1 MSTHPSIQQSLCLS
15 YQRDRWHNLLH
26 SLFPDGSLK
35 LFSSPQALAA
45 SQECVKST
53 HQLGTITLP
62 DGNTIAL
69 LEVETSDQVK
79 LARNRVGLRNFV
91 ASYIDEAGAAA
102 VLSVF
107 HQAHAGDW
115 RLTYAARQTT
125 LDEDTFEITTAETAP
140 RRFTFLL
147 GKNEPCRTAA
157 SRLATLLEKH
167 DDFALSDIEKAFSV
181 ESLSKDFFK
190 KYKLHYQA
198 FVDHL
203 LSPVRAGETRE
214 IFDIPVLD
222 DDKEQDKADKPVRD
236 FVKTLL
242 GRLVF
247 LHFLQ
252 KKGWL
257 GCPLKERGH
266 LARESS
272 AWIGGD
278 PDFLQS
284 FFTLAKSNH
293 DSALFHSRY
302 LCPLFFEALNQPERP
317 GDIFP
322 LTRSR
327 LPYLN
332 GGLFE
337 EDSGTL
343 RTLDFP
349 PELFGNL
356 LDFFGEYNFTIDEND
371 PEDHEVGIDPEMLGH
386 IFENL
391 LEDNKDKGAFYTP
404 KAIVSYMSRQ
414 SLLHYLQT
422 RLGENKELGIL
433 LNEKDSTKHEAADSF
448 VARHRQDI
456 VRLLDDVKIC
466 DPAIGSG
473 AFPIGLLQE
482 ILWTRLAL
490 QPELNTPPERAKL
503 KRRIIQHSIHGV
515 DIDPGAIEIARLRFW
530 LALVVDEDEPRPLP
544 NLDYKIHR
552 ADSLIEY
559 IRGEPIRLD
568 KSPPNSKRFD
578 DALSHLVTAK
588 EEIFTAQ
595 RIPEKRKAFFDLY
608 QSLAELGNEI
618 FVWMKLEADFTDP
631 ERMAYLDI
639 TARQFSQWI
648 REIDAVR
655 KEKVHMQETLLGKLK
670 HWFDDPAAPTFLWKL
685 HFGEIMARGRFDI
698 VIANPPYVRH
708 ETISAF
714 APLLKDRYSVAASR
728 ADLFIFFY
736 EQSYNIL
743 KDGGVLTYIT
753 SNKYFR
759 AAYGKKLRPFLSE
772 NLTIETL
779 IDFGDAPVFDAIAYA
794 SIIIGCKKPPA
805 KSHRLRA
812 YVWRL
817 EDSLNRINQ
826 VLDTG
831 SFSIQQ
837 SKLSAGGWQLE
848 APASFSLLE
857 KIRAK
862 GVPLAKHV
870 GGQFYRGIIT
880 GLNEA
885 FVIDGKRHD
894 ELIAEDPK
902 SAELIKPFLGGKDVK
917 RWKVTHKDKYLIVF
931 PEGFHKK
938 LATYPAILKHLSAF
952 EEKLKKRGQCT
963 TSRGGK
969 NEGQHHWLEL
979 DNNPKADY
987 LKLFELPKIIYPDI
1001 YLHQSFCYEDK
1012 GYYST
1017 NTTYFIAKDDPAL
1030 CAILNS
1036 NVVEWFYANT
1046 SNRIRG
1052 GYLRSFSNYIKQ
1064 IPIPASSDDDNVRLA
1079 ELAKACSVAAARN
1092 DTASLNSLESEINRI
1107 VYRLFDLKAS
1117 EIAQIEELVGTPVL
1131 TGTHG
1136 HTKEKDALFRRL
1148 RSYGLDSPYF
1158 SLAKVTDDPELSELT
1173 AKKDLL
1179 REYLSEAMERKIVH
1193 DAGRGWYSSLETP
1206 AVLDAEATAPLRKS
1220 LAQRFPFLPHYVWS
1234 TRQVNP
1240 WMHHLLGK
1248 SVQFVHVES
1257 DGEDD
1262 VAAFL
1267 RKEGWTVIVNPTAKT
1282 AKDFAPGERSVVIR
1296 GIRRPFDPTTEPRVE
1311 TVLVDLMLENSRLRL
1326 MDEGERQEMSR
1337 KLLTTNRVE
1346 IATLF
1351 ARLRD
1356 HKRNLADLVGSAE
1369 QPIIAE
1375 K

>member
-1 MSTHPSIQQSLCLS
+1 MSLQQQLQQP
-15 YQRDRWHNLLH
+15 YARDAWQHILH
-26 SLFPDGSLK
+26 GLFPGGSLV
-35 LFSSPQALAA
+35 LFSTPQPLAA
-45 SQECVKST
+45 TQEKVQST

-69 LEVETSDQVK
+69 LEVETTDQVK

-91 ASYIDEAGAAA
+91 STFIDEAGASA
-102 VLSVF
+102 VLAVF
-107 HQAHAGDW
+107 HQAKSPDW
-115 RLTYAARQTT
+115 RLTYAARRTI
-125 LDEDTFEITTAETAP
+125 LDEETFEITTVETAP
-140 RRFTFLL
+140 KRFTFLL
-147 GKNEPCRTAA
+147 GGNESCRTAA
-157 SRLATLLEKH
+157 GRLAGLAEKGEDLGLE
-167 DDFALSDIEKAFSV
+167 DVEKSFSV
-181 ESLSKDFFK
+181 ETLSKEFFR
-190 KYKLHYQA
+190 KYKEHYQS

-203 LSPVRAGETRE
+203 LAPANALATRE
-214 IFDIPVLD
+214 ILGIPQKQN
-222 DDKEQDKADKPVRD
+222 DKEQDAEDKPIRD

-257 GCPLKERGH
+257 GCKAGTKP
-266 LARESS
+266 
-272 AWIGGD
+272 WIGGEAE
-278 PDFLQS
+278 FLQS
-284 FFTLAKSNH
+284 FFQLARSKSE
-293 DSALFHSRY
+293 AELFHSRY
-302 LCPLFFEALNQPERP
+302 LCPLFFEALNTPDRP

-322 LTRSR
+322 LTGSR

-337 EDSGTL
+337 ETSGAH

-349 PELFGNL
+349 PEYFARL

-371 PEDHEVGIDPEMLGH
+371 PDDHEIGIDPEMLSH

-404 KAIVSYMSRQ
+404 KTIVSFKCRQ
-414 SLLHYLQT
+414 SLLHYLQSH
-422 RLGENKELGIL
+422 LGKNKELEIL
-433 LNEKDSTKHEAADSF
+433 LNEKDPTKHQGKDSF
-448 VARHRQDI
+448 VAQHREAI
-456 VRLLDDVKIC
+456 IKLLDEVKIC

-473 AFPIGLLQE
+473 AFPIGLLRE
-482 ILWTRLAL
+482 ILWTLLTL
-490 QPELNTPPERAKL
+490 QPDLNTPAERAKL
-503 KRRIIQHSIHGV
+503 KRRIIQNSIHGV

-552 ADSLIEY
+552 ANSLIET

-578 DALSHLVTAK
+578 DALAHLVAAK
-588 EEIFTAQ
+588 EKIFTAQ
-595 RIPEKRKAFFDLY
+595 RIPEKRTAFLDLY
-608 QSLAELGNEI
+608 RSLAAIGNEI
-618 FVWMKLEADFTDP
+618 FVWMKLEADFTNP
-631 ERMAYLDI
+631 ERMAYLDR
-639 TARQFSQWI
+639 TARQFSAWI
-648 REIDAVR
+648 NQIDGIR
-655 KEKVHMQETLLGKLK
+655 KEKVHMQETLLGKLRE
-670 HWFDDPAAPTFLWKL
+670 WFDDPHAPTFLWKL

-708 ETISAF
+708 ETISAY

-794 SIIIGCKKPPA
+794 SIIIGCKKPPE
-805 KSHRLRA
+805 KSHKLRA

-817 EDSLNRINQ
+817 EDFLNRINQ
-826 VLDTG
+826 VLDAG
-831 SFSIQQ
+831 SFEIQQ
-837 SKLSAGGWQLE
+837 SKLSADGWQLE

-857 KIRAK
+857 KIRSK

-870 GGQFYRGIIT
+870 GGQFFYGIKT

-885 FVIDGKRHD
+885 FVIDSKRRD

-931 PEGFHKK
+931 PEGFNKK
-938 LATYPAILKHLSAF
+938 LEGYPAILTHLSAF

-979 DNNPKADY
+979 DNNPKPDY

-1064 IPIPASSDDDNVRLA
+1064 IPIPVPSEEDKERLA
-1079 ELAKACSVAAARN
+1079 ELAKACSVAAAKS
-1092 DTASLNSLESEINRI
+1092 DTASLNTLESEINRI

-1117 EIAQIEELVGTPVL
+1117 EIAQIEEAVGAPVL

-1148 RSYGLDSPYF
+1148 RSYGLESPYF

-1179 REYLSEAMERKIVH
+1179 REYLSEAMEKRVIH
-1193 DAGRGWYSSLETP
+1193 DSGRGWYSSLETP
-1206 AVLDAEATAPLRKS
+1206 AVLDPEATAPLRDS
-1220 LAQRFPFLPHYVWS
+1220 LTKRFPFLPHYVWS

-1240 WMHHLLGK
+1240 WMQHQLGK
-1248 SVQFVHVES
+1248 SVQFVQVES

-1267 RKEGWTVIVNPTAKT
+1267 RNEGWSVIVNPTAKT
-1282 AKDFAPGERSVVIR
+1282 AKNFAPGERSVVIR

-1311 TVLVDLMLENSRLRL
+1311 NVLVDLMLENSRLHL
-1326 MDEGERQEMSR
+1326 MDEGERQDMSR
-1337 KLLTTNRVE
+1337 KLLTTNRLE

>member
-1 MSTHPSIQQSLCLS
+1 MSDTPSLQKRLHEF
-15 YQRDRWHNLLH
+15 YQREEWGKILH

-35 LFSSPQALAA
+35 LFASAQPLAA
-45 SQECVKST
+45 SQEFVKST
-53 HQLGTITLP
+53 CQLGTITLP

-91 ASYIDEAGAAA
+91 ASFIDEAGASA
-102 VLSVF
+102 VVAVF
-107 HQAHAGDW
+107 HQAMSPDW
-115 RLTYAARQTT
+115 RLTYAARRTI
-125 LDEDTFEITTAETAP
+125 LDEESFAITTMETAP

-147 GKNEPCRTAA
+147 GGNESCRTAA
-157 SRLATLLEKH
+157 GRLAGIVEKGDELALE
-167 DDFALSDIEKAFSV
+167 DVEKAFSV
-181 ESLSKDFFK
+181 ETLSKEFFK
-190 KYKLHYQA
+190 KYKEHYQA

-203 LSPVRAGETRE
+203 MAPANAATTRE
-214 IFDIPVLD
+214 IFGITPDGD
-222 DDKEQDKADKPVRD
+222 AKEQDKADQPIRD

-257 GCPLKERGH
+257 GCKAGSKP
-266 LARESS
+266 
-272 AWIGGD
+272 WIGGD
-278 PDFLQS
+278 ADFLQS
-284 FFTLAKSNH
+284 FFQLARSKGE
-293 DSALFHSRY
+293 AELFHSRY
-302 LCPLFFEALNQPERP
+302 LCPLFFEALNTPERP

-322 LTRSR
+322 LTKSR
-327 LPYLN
+327 IPYLN

-337 EDSGTL
+337 ENSGTL

-349 PELFGNL
+349 PDYFARV

-371 PEDHEVGIDPEMLGH
+371 PDDHEIGIDPEMVSH

-404 KAIVSYMSRQ
+404 KTIVSFKCRQ
-414 SLLHYLQT
+414 SLLHYLQSH
-422 RLGENKELGIL
+422 LGANKELEIL
-433 LNEKDSTKHEAADSF
+433 LNEKDSTKHQGKDSF
-448 VARHRQDI
+448 VNVNREKI
-456 VRLLDDVKIC
+456 IKLLQDVKIC

-473 AFPIGLLQE
+473 AFPIGLLRE
-482 ILWTRLAL
+482 ILWTLLTL
-490 QPELNTPPERAKL
+490 QPELNIPAERAKL
-503 KRRIIQHSIHGV
+503 KRRIIQSSIHGV

-552 ADSLIEY
+552 ANSLIET

-568 KSPPNSKRFD
+568 KSPPNSKRFE
-578 DALSHLVTAK
+578 DALAHLVAAK

-595 RIPEKRKAFFDLY
+595 RIPEKRTAFLDLY
-608 QSLAELGNEI
+608 RSLAEIGNEI
-618 FVWMKLEADFTDP
+618 FTWMKLEADFTDP
-631 ERMAYLDI
+631 ERMAYLDA
-639 TARQFSQWI
+639 TAKEFSNWI
-648 REIDAVR
+648 RLIDSIR
-655 KEKVHMQETLLGKLK
+655 KEKVHLQETLLGKLRG
-670 HWFDDPAAPTFLWKL
+670 WFDDPQAPTFLWKL
-685 HFGEIMARGRFDI
+685 HFGEIMAKGRFDI

-708 ETISAF
+708 ETISSY
-714 APLLKDRYSVAASR
+714 APLLKERYSVAASR

-759 AAYGKKLRPFLSE
+759 AAYGKKLRPFLSQK
-772 NLTIETL
+772 LTIETL

-794 SIIIGCKKPPA
+794 SIIIGTKKPPE
-805 KSHRLRA
+805 KSHKLRA

-826 VLDTG
+826 VLDAG
-831 SFSIQQ
+831 SFEIQQ
-837 SKLSAGGWQLE
+837 SKLSADGWQLE

-857 KIRAK
+857 KIRAN

-870 GGQFYRGIIT
+870 GGQFNRGIIT

-885 FVIDGKRHD
+885 FIIDGKRRD
-894 ELIAEDPK
+894 ELIAEDPN
-902 SAELIKPFLGGKDVK
+902 SAELIKPYLRGKDVK
-917 RWKVTHKDKYLIVF
+917 RWKVNHKDLYLITF
-931 PEGFHKK
+931 PFGFHKQLDK
-938 LATYPAILKHLSAF
+938 YPSILKHLTAF

-963 TSRGGK
+963 SSRAGK
-969 NEGQHHWLEL
+969 GEGQHHWLEL
-979 DNNPKADY
+979 DNNPKLEY
-987 LKLFELPKIIYPDI
+987 LN
-1001 YLHQSFCYEDK
+1001 SFAGKKVVMPAIERQTAFVVDQGHYSNDK
-1012 GYYST
+1012 T
-1017 NTTYFIAKDDPAL
+1017 NICVTDEPEFL

-1036 NVVEWFYANT
+1036 QATWWQITQIAATKQNGYYEFKPLY
-1046 SNRIRG
+1046 IRKI
-1052 GYLRSFSNYIKQ
+1052 S
-1064 IPIPASSDDDNVRLA
+1064 IPTASQADKSRLI
-1079 ELAKACSVAAARN
+1079 ELSKSCVTAAAKN
-1092 DTASLNSLESEINRI
+1092 DTSSLQTLESEINRI

-1117 EIAQIEELVGTPVL
+1117 EIAQIEEAVGAPVL

-1148 RSYGLDSPYF
+1148 RGFGLESPYF
-1158 SLAKVTDDPELSELT
+1158 SLSKVIGDPDLTELT

-1179 REYLSEAMERKIVH
+1179 REYLSEAMKKKVVH
-1193 DAGRGWYSSLETP
+1193 DAGREWYSSLETP
-1206 AVLDAEATAPLRKS
+1206 AVLDSKATAPLRDTLSK
-1220 LAQRFPFLPHYVWS
+1220 RFPFLPHYVWS
-1234 TRQVNP
+1234 TQQVNP
-1240 WMHHLLGK
+1240 WMHHQLGK
-1248 SVQFVHVES
+1248 FVQFVYVES

-1262 VAAFL
+1262 LAAFL
-1267 RKEGWTVIVNPTAKT
+1267 RNGGWSVIVNPTAKT
-1282 AKDFAPGERSVVIR
+1282 ARDFAPGERSVVIR
-1296 GIRRPFDPTTEPRVE
+1296 SIRRPFDPTTEPRVE
-1311 TVLVDLMLENSRLRL
+1311 TVLVDLMLENSRLHL
-1326 MDEGERQEMSR
+1326 MDEGERQDMSR
-1337 KLLTTNRVE
+1337 KLLTTHRVQ
-1346 IATLF
+1346 IANLF

>member
-1 MSTHPSIQQSLCLS
+1 MSDIPSLQQRLS
-15 YQRDRWHNLLH
+15 QPYQRETWQAIIH
-26 SLFPDGSLK
+26 SLFPFDPACLFEQPQRLK
-35 LFSSPQALAA
+35 TTHEL
-45 SQECVKST
+45 VKTT
-53 HQLGTITLP
+53 HQLGLLHLP
-62 DGNTIAL
+62 DGHTIAL
-69 LEVETSDQVK
+69 LEVETSNQVM

-91 ASYIDEAGAAA
+91 ASYIDEAGATA

-107 HQAHAGDW
+107 HQAKSGDW

-125 LDEDTFEITTAETAP
+125 LDEDTFEITTVETAP

-157 SRLATLLEKH
+157 SRLATLLEKA
-167 DDFALSDIEKAFSV
+167 DDLTLTDVEKAFSV
-181 ESLSKDFFK
+181 EALSKDFFK

-203 LSPVRAGETRE
+203 LTPARVGETRE
-214 IFDIPVLD
+214 IFEISVLD
-222 DDKEQDKADKPVRD
+222 DDKQQDKADKPIRD

-257 GCPLKERGH
+257 GCKAGTKP
-266 LARESS
+266 
-272 AWIGGD
+272 WIGGD

-293 DSALFHSRY
+293 DDALFHSRY
-302 LCPLFFEALNQPERP
+302 LCPLFFEALNLSERP
-317 GDIFP
+317 GDVFP
-322 LTRSR
+322 LTQSR

-371 PEDHEVGIDPEMLGH
+371 PDDHEVGIDPEMLGH

-422 RLGENKELGIL
+422 HLGDNKELVTL
-433 LNEKDSTKHEAADSF
+433 LNEKDPTKHEAADSF
-448 VARHRQDI
+448 VAQNRIEI

-568 KSPPNSKRFD
+568 RSPPNSRRY
-578 DALSHLVTAK
+578 DAALAHLVKAK
-588 EEIFTAQ
+588 QELFTAQ
-595 RIPEKRKAFFDLY
+595 RIPEKRTAFFDLY

-631 ERMAYLDI
+631 QRMAYLDS

-655 KEKVHMQETLLGKLK
+655 KEKVHMQETLLGILK

-714 APLLKDRYSVAASR
+714 APLLKDRYKVAASR

-736 EQSYNIL
+736 EQAVNIL
-743 KDGGVLTYIT
+743 RDGGVLTFIT
-753 SNKYFR
+753 SNKYYR
-759 AAYGKKLRPFLSE
+759 AAYGKKLRPFLTG
-772 NLTIETL
+772 NLRLATL

-794 SIIIGCKKPPA
+794 SILIGTKT
-805 KSHRLRA
+805 
-812 YVWRL
+812 
-817 EDSLNRINQ
+817 LNI
-826 VLDTG
+826 
-831 SFSIQQ
+831 
-837 SKLSAGGWQLE
+837 
-848 APASFSLLE
+848 
-857 KIRAK
+857 
-862 GVPLAKHV
+862 
-870 GGQFYRGIIT
+870 
-880 GLNEA
+880 
-885 FVIDGKRHD
+885 
-894 ELIAEDPK
+894 
-902 SAELIKPFLGGKDVK
+902 
-917 RWKVTHKDKYLIVF
+917 
-931 PEGFHKK
+931 
-938 LATYPAILKHLSAF
+938 
-952 EEKLKKRGQCT
+952 
-963 TSRGGK
+963 
-969 NEGQHHWLEL
+969 
-979 DNNPKADY
+979 
-987 LKLFELPKIIYPDI
+987 
-1001 YLHQSFCYEDK
+1001 
-1012 GYYST
+1012 
-1017 NTTYFIAKDDPAL
+1017 
-1030 CAILNS
+1030 
-1036 NVVEWFYANT
+1036 
-1046 SNRIRG
+1046 
-1052 GYLRSFSNYIKQ
+1052 
-1064 IPIPASSDDDNVRLA
+1064 
-1079 ELAKACSVAAARN
+1079 
-1092 DTASLNSLESEINRI
+1092 
-1107 VYRLFDLKAS
+1107 
-1117 EIAQIEELVGTPVL
+1117 
-1131 TGTHG
+1131 
-1136 HTKEKDALFRRL
+1136 
-1148 RSYGLDSPYF
+1148 
-1158 SLAKVTDDPELSELT
+1158 
-1173 AKKDLL
+1173 
-1179 REYLSEAMERKIVH
+1179 
-1193 DAGRGWYSSLETP
+1193 
-1206 AVLDAEATAPLRKS
+1206 
-1220 LAQRFPFLPHYVWS
+1220 
-1234 TRQVNP
+1234 
-1240 WMHHLLGK
+1240 
-1248 SVQFVHVES
+1248 
-1257 DGEDD
+1257 
-1262 VAAFL
+1262 
-1267 RKEGWTVIVNPTAKT
+1267 
-1282 AKDFAPGERSVVIR
+1282 
-1296 GIRRPFDPTTEPRVE
+1296 
-1311 TVLVDLMLENSRLRL
+1311 
-1326 MDEGERQEMSR
+1326 
-1337 KLLTTNRVE
+1337 
-1346 IATLF
+1346 
-1351 ARLRD
+1351 
-1356 HKRNLADLVGSAE
+1356 
-1369 QPIIAE
+1369 
-1375 K
+1375 